1 MRSGTLI
8 NMYRLVIFLAVFA
21 LSFAAK
27 AELIMVDEIG
37 DLALSS
43 DSIEIKSKDG
53 RKVVQG
59 VVYGFS
65 NGVKKSMVQF
75 VTTCGELGGSL
86 QIQGYAH
93 ESIWVVGGNTREDM
107 IARVACSLPKPELVE
122 IPK

>member
-8 NMYRLVIFLAVFA
+8 NMHRLAIFLAVFA

-107 IARVACSLPKPELVE
+107 IARVACSLPKPELVK

>member
-107 IARVACSLPKPELVE
+107 IARVACSLPKPELVK

>member
-21 LSFAAK
+21 LSFAVK

-93 ESIWVVGGNTREDM
+93 ESIWVIIQKLN
-107 IARVACSLPKPELVE
+107 
-122 IPK
+122 

>member
-8 NMYRLVIFLAVFA
+8 NMYRLAIFLAVFA

-107 IARVACSLPKPELVE
+107 IARVACSLPKPELVK

>member
-21 LSFAAK
+21 LSFAVK

-107 IARVACSLPKPELVE
+107 IARVACSLPKPELVK